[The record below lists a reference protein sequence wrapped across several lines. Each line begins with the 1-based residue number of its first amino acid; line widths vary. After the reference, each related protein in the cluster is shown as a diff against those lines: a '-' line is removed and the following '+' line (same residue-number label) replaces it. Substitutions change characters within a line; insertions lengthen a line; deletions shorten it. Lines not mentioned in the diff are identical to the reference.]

1 MEKKPLPPK
10 LFGCRILWKLTLS
23 VGRRNCPRE
32 VPLLITHLKISPGG
46 VRTPRTVPWKLS
58 QGGNLMVAFYPKA
71 PLEGVPR
78 KAAGR

>member
-1 MEKKPLPPK
+1 MEKEPLPPK
-10 LFGCRILWKLTLS
+10 LFGYRILWKLTLS

-32 VPLLITHLKISPGG
+32 VPLLITHLKISPRG
-46 VRTPRTVPWKLS
+46 VRTVPWKLS

-78 KAAGR
+78 KAAGH